1 MLLWLVLAIMTAVVV
16 GLLLHPLLTRHDGAA
31 AASVDGGSAVYR
43 DQLAEVDAEAARGL
57 IGAEEAEAAR
67 REIAR
72 RLIASAAPADEAPA
86 TSPAA
91 ASQTTPWVAV
101 AIAALLPLVALVTYI
116 QTGAPGISAQP
127 IAARRTAPPV
137 NADLAKLIDA
147 VEARLKANPEDG
159 RGWDVIA
166 PVYLRLARYPE
177 AADAYARA
185 GRLLG
190 ESARRLGGL
199 AEARMLADGGRI
211 GPEAR
216 AALTRL
222 LELEPGH
229 LQARFWLA
237 FAKEQDGDLAAAA
250 TDYAR
255 LLDEAPRD
263 VSWRP
268 MLEERLQAVRGEAE
282 GAKGAAMPP
291 AAAGP
296 AAPGPSASDIAAAER
311 MSPADRQA
319 MIDGMVSG
327 LAARL
332 EKDGRDLPGW
342 ERLIRAYTVLGRK
355 DDAVAAL
362 GRARKSLADEPQ
374 ALAALADLAKSLGL
388 GT

>member
-1 MLLWLVLAIMTAVVV
+1 MLLWLVLAVMTAVVV
-16 GLLLHPLLTRHDGAA
+16 GLLLHPLLTRHDGAT

-43 DQLAEVDAEAARGL
+43 DQLAEIDAEAARGL

-72 RLIASAAPADEAPA
+72 RLIASDAPADEALA

-91 ASQTTPWVAV
+91 APQVTPWVAV
-101 AIAALLPLVALVTYI
+101 GIAALLPLAALVTYI
-116 QTGAPGISAQP
+116 QTGAPGIPAQP

-147 VEARLKANPEDG
+147 VEARLKVNPEDG

-190 ESARRLGGL
+190 DSARRLGGL

-255 LLDEAPRD
+255 LLDEAPKE

-268 MLEERLQAVRGEAE
+268 MLEERLQAVRSEAE